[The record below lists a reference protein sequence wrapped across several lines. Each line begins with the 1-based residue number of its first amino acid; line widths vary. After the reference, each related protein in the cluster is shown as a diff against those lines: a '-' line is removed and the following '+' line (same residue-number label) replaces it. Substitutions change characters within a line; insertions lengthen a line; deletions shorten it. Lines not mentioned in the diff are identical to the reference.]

1 MGNFFKDSLRY
12 EETLFQDERYF
23 DLDYIPKDFN
33 YRDAQLQS
41 IAICLKPAMQG
52 RRAINARIIGPPA
65 TGKTTAVKLMF
76 NEIKKETNRIACVHV
91 NCQIHA
97 SKFAVFSQ
105 IHKEV
110 FGHIPPETGVPFP
123 KIYEAIFKKLTK
135 GEKSLVVALDDMN
148 YLFYDRHANEIIYDI
163 LRAHEVFPGAKS
175 AVFGI
180 LSDVDFNFK
189 LDIKVSSIFRPQE
202 IFFQP
207 YTYNE
212 IESILKNRAKFGFF
226 PGVISDEVLGKVA
239 KYAFDQADL
248 RVGIE
253 LLRKSALIAESEA
266 SRKIKEE
273 HVEKAYGGSRLVNLR
288 HLLKSLSP
296 EETGVI
302 EILADMGK
310 IDSGELYETFKQKTG
325 QSYTKFYRILDKL
338 ESIRLID
345 TKFTGKGKRGRTR
358 NIILRYEGEEVLDA
372 LKKIE

>member
-1 MGNFFKDSLRY
+1 MEKFFKDALGY

-33 YRDAQLQS
+33 YRDAQLRS
-41 IAICLKPAMQG
+41 IEMCLKPALRGG
-52 RRAINARIIGPPA
+52 RPMNARIFGPPA

-76 NEIKKETNRIACVHV
+76 SEIREKTDRVACVHV

-105 IHKEV
+105 VHKEV
-110 FGHIPPETGVPFP
+110 CGHLPPDTGVPFP
-123 KIYEAIFKKLTK
+123 RVYEAIFKKLVK
-135 GEKSLVVALDDMN
+135 EGRSLVVALDDMN

-163 LRAHEVFPGAKS
+163 LRAHEVFPGAKT

-180 LSDVDFNFK
+180 LSEIDFNYR
-189 LDIKVSSIFRPQE
+189 LDAKVSSIFRPQE

-207 YTYNE
+207 YTRSE
-212 IESILKNRAKFGFF
+212 ILSILKDRAKFGFF
-226 PGVISDEVLGKVA
+226 PGVISEKVIEKVA
-239 KYAFDQADL
+239 EYAFSQADL

-273 HVEKAYGGSRLVNLR
+273 HVEKVYGDSRLVKLQR
-288 HLLKSLSP
+288 VLKSLSP
-296 EETGVI
+296 EEKDLVKL
-302 EILADMGK
+302 LAESK
-310 IDSGELYETFKQKTG
+310 KADSGELYELFKRKTK

-338 ESIRLID
+338 EAVRLID
-345 TKFTGKGKRGRTR
+345 TKFTGKGEKGRTR
-358 NIILRYEGEEVLDA
+358 NILLRYEKSEILSMV
-372 LKKIE
+372 KS